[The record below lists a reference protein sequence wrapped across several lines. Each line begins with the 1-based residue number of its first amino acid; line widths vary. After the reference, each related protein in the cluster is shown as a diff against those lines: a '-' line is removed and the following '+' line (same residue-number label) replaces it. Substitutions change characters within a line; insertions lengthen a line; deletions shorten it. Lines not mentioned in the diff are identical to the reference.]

1 MFEETRKYTDRRGGL
16 FITMLCMAGVFAGA
30 AAAQQPTAAQQSAIK
45 SACRSDF
52 MAQCSGVQP
61 GGKAAL
67 TCLQQHNSSLSAA
80 CQSALAAIGGAKS
93 APAAS
98 STGTA
103 TAPAATAPAA
113 TATAP
118 AAAAPA
124 ATAMPAPSF
133 TPRQEM
139 MIVRQSCGPD
149 FRRLCSSVALGGGR
163 GIACLRNNLAR
174 LSPTCQKVLTA
185 GR

>member
-1 MFEETRKYTDRRGGL
+1 MFKDTKYTGRIGGP
-16 FITMLCMAGVFAGA
+16 ITMLCMAGLFAGA

-52 MAQCSGVQP
+52 MAQCSGVSP
-61 GGKAAL
+61 GGQAAL
-67 TCLQQHNSSLSAA
+67 SCLQQHNSSLSSA
-80 CQSALAAIGGAKS
+80 CQSAIAALGGGKS

-103 TAPAATAPAA
+103 TAPAAPA
-113 TATAP
+113 TTAP
-118 AAAAPA
+118 AAAA
-124 ATAMPAPSF
+124 TQPAPAF
-133 TPRQEM
+133 TPREEM
-139 MIVRQSCGPD
+139 AIVRQSCGPD

-163 GIACLRNNLAR
+163 AIACLRNNLSN

-185 GR
+185 RR

>member
-1 MFEETRKYTDRRGGL
+1 MFEETRKCTDRRGGL

-80 CQSALAAIGGAKS
+80 CQSALAALGGGKS

-103 TAPAATAPAA
+103 TAPAATAPALLL
-113 TATAP
+113 P
-118 AAAAPA
+118 QLPH
-124 ATAMPAPSF
+124 PVPS
-133 TPRQEM
+133 RR
-139 MIVRQSCGPD
+139 VR
-149 FRRLCSSVALGGGR
+149 R
-163 GIACLRNNLAR
+163 
-174 LSPTCQKVLTA
+174 
-185 GR
+185 

>member
-1 MFEETRKYTDRRGGL
+1 MFKDTRKCAGRRGGL
-16 FITMLCMAGVFAGA
+16 FITTLCMAGLFAGA

-52 MAQCSGVQP
+52 MAQCSGVTP
-61 GGKAAL
+61 GGQAAL
-67 TCLQQHNSSLSAA
+67 SCLQQHNSSLSSA
-80 CQSALAAIGGAKS
+80 CQSAIAAIGGAKS

-113 TATAP
+113 TA
-118 AAAAPA
+118 PA
-124 ATAMPAPSF
+124 ATAMQPAPSF

-163 GIACLRNNLAR
+163 AIACLRNNLAN

>member
-1 MFEETRKYTDRRGGL
+1 MFEETRKCTDRRGGL

-80 CQSALAAIGGAKS
+80 CQSALAALGGGKS

-113 TATAP
+113 
-118 AAAAPA
+118 AAPN
-124 ATAMPAPSF
+124 PSF

-174 LSPTCQKVLTA
+174 LSPTFQKVLTA